1 MLTSN
6 ALHSRSALPSQRAA
20 LAAWG
25 MATVPRMLSHLHCS
39 FHSFVTRL
47 LCCLQI
53 MVVLG
58 QVMLHFLPNW
68 APARHFVD
76 QSYRCTPVF

>member
-1 MLTSN
+1 
-6 ALHSRSALPSQRAA
+6 
-20 LAAWG
+20 
-25 MATVPRMLSHLHCS
+25 MLSHLHCS